1 MTVHVLE
8 ADAVVTPGGVLAPA
22 AVVVDQGRIQRVEPG
37 HGRFDHGGGAEGAAE
52 GDADRTVTRLAGTL
66 VPGFVDLQV
75 NGIGTVDVATAD
87 GVAAWDALDR
97 SLLAQGTTT
106 WCPTVISR
114 PLAAYGPIL
123 DRIGARAG
131 TGATPP
137 SSRRPH
143 LAGVHL
149 EGPFLTVAGAHPPAA
164 LRDPDLTWLAA
175 LPDLVRVVTLAPERP
190 GALDAVR
197 LLAERGILVSV
208 GHTAAPPDTVR
219 RAADH
224 GARLVTHLWNTMPSV
239 HHRDPGPVVAALL
252 EDRLALGL
260 IADGVHV
267 HPDVLALVRRAA
279 GPDRCVLVTDRAAPA
294 PTAAEPVDAAAGD
307 VDRHPDGLP
316 PRRGDGTLA
325 GSALS
330 MDRAVRNAVV
340 LGGWTLAEAV
350 AAASTHPARLLGLTD
365 RGAIAP
371 GLRADLV
378 LLDTDLR
385 AVRTWLAEDLT

>member
-1 MTVHVLE
+1 MLE
-8 ADAVVTPGGVLAPA
+8 ADAAVTSAGVLAPA
-22 AVVVDQGRIQRVEPG
+22 TVVVDRGRIERVESG
-37 HGRFDHGGGAEGAAE
+37 HGRFGHGGEAGI
-52 GDADRTVTRLAGTL
+52 DIDDDRTVTRLSGTL

-75 NGIGTVDVATAD
+75 NGIGPVDVATAD
-87 GVAAWDALDR
+87 GAGGWDALDR

-123 DRIGARAG
+123 DRIGAHAA
-131 TGATPP
+131 TGPQPP
-137 SSRRPH
+137 SRRPH

-164 LRDPDLTWLAA
+164 LGDPDLTWLAS

-197 LLAERGILVSV
+197 LLAERGVLVSI
-208 GHTAAPPDTVR
+208 GHSAAPPDTVH

-224 GARLVTHLWNTMPSV
+224 GARLVTHLWNTMPGV
-239 HHRDPGPVVAALL
+239 HHRHPGPVVAALL
-252 EDRLALGL
+252 EDRLALSL

-279 GPDRCVLVTDRAAPA
+279 GPDRCVLVTDRAASG
-294 PTAAEPVDAAAGD
+294 PVGGDGDQDTEDA
-307 VDRHPDGLP
+307 P

-340 LGGWTLAEAV
+340 LGGWTVAEAV
-350 AAASTHPARLLGLTD
+350 AAASTNPARVLGLTD

-385 AVRTWLAEDLT
+385 AVQTWLADDLA

>member
-1 MTVHVLE
+1 MSVHVLE
-8 ADAVVTPGGVLAPA
+8 ADAAVTPAGVVAPA
-22 AVVVDQGRIQRVEPG
+22 TVVVDHGRIERVEPG
-37 HGRFDHGGGAEGAAE
+37 HGRFDHGGAA
-52 GDADRTVTRLAGTL
+52 GVDDGHDRTVTRLAGTL

-75 NGIGTVDVATAD
+75 NGIGTVDVAAAD
-87 GVAAWDALDR
+87 GEAAWDALDR
-97 SLLAQGTTT
+97 SLLAHGTTA

-114 PLAAYGPIL
+114 PLTSYALIL
-123 DRIGARAG
+123 DRIGARAE
-131 TGATPP
+131 GAPP
-137 SSRRPH
+137 TSRRPH
-143 LAGVHL
+143 VAGVHL
-149 EGPFLTVAGAHPPAA
+149 EGPFLAVAGAHPPAT
-164 LRDPDLTWLAA
+164 LRDPDLAWLTS

-190 GALDAVR
+190 GALEAVR
-197 LLAERGILVSV
+197 LLAERGVVVSV
-208 GHTAAPPDTVR
+208 GHTAAPGDTVR

-224 GARLVTHLWNTMPSV
+224 GARLVTHLWNTMPGV

-378 LLDTDLR
+378 LLDADLR
-385 AVRTWLAEDLT
+385 AVQTWLAGDWC